1 LLPLSCSEPVSSDA
15 EVFIGPSGHPSQQ
28 GYIKHV
34 VALNETFA
42 ISAAD
47 DSIGWL
53 VGGLPARARS
63 VDGTPPLS
71 ASQTKFKY
79 LMDTESQI
87 DIIVVVLHFQ
97 VASEL
102 Q

>member
-1 LLPLSCSEPVSSDA
+1 LLPLSCGEPVSSDA
-15 EVFIGPSGHPSQQ
+15 EFFIGPSGHPSQQ

-53 VGGLPARARS
+53 VGGLPARGPKRRWNTS
-63 VDGTPPLS
+63 TLS
-71 ASQTKFKY
+71 LTDKV
-79 LMDTESQI
+79 QI
-87 DIIVVVLHFQ
+87 
-97 VASEL
+97 SYGY
-102 Q
+102 

>member
-1 LLPLSCSEPVSSDA
+1 MKPSPSPLPMTQSV
-15 EVFIGPSGHPSQQ
+15 
-28 GYIKHV
+28 
-34 VALNETFA
+34 
-42 ISAAD
+42 
-47 DSIGWL
+47 GWL
-53 VGGLPARARS
+53 VACLHEARS